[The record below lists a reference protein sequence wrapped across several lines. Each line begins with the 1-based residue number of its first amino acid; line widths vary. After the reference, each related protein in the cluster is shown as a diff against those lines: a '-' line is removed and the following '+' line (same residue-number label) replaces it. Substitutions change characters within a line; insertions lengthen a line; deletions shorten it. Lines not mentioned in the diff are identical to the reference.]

1 MRTNVTLIASAAF
14 LALTFGVAYAADTD
28 APSANQPAGAAVGTP
43 GTENKGTPIPV
54 PDQAPATV
62 EKGGNPSATTPAEE
76 NKGKPVTPE

>member
-28 APSANQPAGAAVGTP
+28 APSANQPAGAAP

-76 NKGKPVTPE
+76 NKGKPVIPE